1 MKRDCSTAA
10 YRYRNLFSL
19 QSIMAIPAW
28 LVGSVQTMIK
38 DAEKGDRLVKMTEE
52 CMSLLEKHGFLY
64 RMQLHCRH
72 VAVHPS
78 NRDGSGLNIVDTHEL
93 CDDLISTGFVLKR
106 VSAVGVE
113 VSDQK
118 ELQWNKNFVQ
128 SAGGKLG
135 DIDTDVIKVL
145 SLQGSHTNFVFR
157 LFYQEALHDNPKV
170 AANGR
175 LSMELL
181 KRHDPAFH
189 DAIADGVQWQ
199 VLSRDV
205 AVQLPELLNL
215 IQRHGNLTLARGE
228 HELQLVRRIHN
239 IYMREY
245 SSGQPVEYSKVCQA
259 VLSTASK
266 SKKALPHLYSFAL
279 KAAGGHSPWLLD
291 ETESFV
297 RALASG
303 TSILSA
309 DLWQALSMDVKGNSQ
324 HLRFRHAMVACQIV
338 KYIVLFLFL
347 DT

>member
-1 MKRDCSTAA
+1 MS
-10 YRYRNLFSL
+10 
-19 QSIMAIPAW
+19 IPAW
-28 LVGSVQTMIK
+28 LVGSVENMMK
-38 DAEKGDRLVKMTEE
+38 DAEKGDRLVKITEE

-93 CDDLISTGFVLKR
+93 CDDLVSTGFVLKR

-118 ELQWNKNFVQ
+118 ELKWNKTLVE

-135 DIDTDVIKVL
+135 EIDTEVIKVL

-157 LFYQEALHDNPKV
+157 LFYQEAPHDKPKV

-189 DAIADGVQWQ
+189 DAVADGVQWQ

-205 AVQLPELLNL
+205 ALQLPGLLNM
-215 IQRHGNLTLARGE
+215 IQRHGNLSLAGGE

-239 IYMREY
+239 IWKREH
-245 SSGQPVEYSKVCQA
+245 SSTEHVEYSKVCQA

-266 SKKALPHLYSFAL
+266 SKKALPHLYSFTL
-279 KAAGGHSPWLLD
+279 KAAGGHNPWLLD

-297 RALASG
+297 RALTSG
-303 TSILSA
+303 TTNLPA
-309 DLWQALSMDVKGNSQ
+309 ELWQALSMDVKGSSQ
-324 HLRFRHAMVACQIV
+324 HLRFRHGMVACQIV
-338 KYIVLFLFL
+338 KYTLLFLF
-347 DT
+347 